1 MPKSMIVKDALRPFE
16 MKIDQLLETTVVEA
30 RGALM
35 AGANQIAGVGS
46 QKIPKK
52 TGQTASKI
60 KTKKEDAFGNTVS
73 VGASGPEAYWMEY
86 GTKKHEILP
95 STKKALKFGNTFVKR
110 LQHPGLKARG
120 WLRGAYKIVAPLL
133 YARLQTILGTSIK
146 KKI

>member
-16 MKIDQLLETTVVEA
+16 MKIDQLLETTVIEA

-35 AGANQIAGVGS
+35 DGANQMAGVGS
-46 QKIPKK
+46 QKIPRK

-73 VGASGPEAYWMEY
+73 VGASGPEAFWMEY

-95 STKKALKFGNTFVKR
+95 SNKKALKFGNTFVKK
-110 LQHPGLKARG
+110 LQHPGVKARR
-120 WLRGAYKIVAPLL
+120 WLRGAYKVVAPIL
-133 YARLQTILGTSIK
+133 YARLEAILGRSIS